1 MGLVNRGD
9 IIMEIVKTYQFKKEE
24 CCKRCG
30 RKLKKNDSKLLGY
43 GPSCYKKVLKEQL
56 CKVKERRLF

>member
-1 MGLVNRGD
+1 
-9 IIMEIVKTYQFKKEE
+9 MEIVKTYQFKKEE